1 MAKKKAEVKKGGGS
15 DYKAAAK
22 SDEKPKYDASEIE
35 KAAGA
40 TATAAAGVPVDE
52 FELLASKLP
61 KEAQEKLRDIK
72 VKLDKFK
79 SAVLAKFDKY
89 IMGIALLPPPMP
101 QQPSQG
107 MFAPGQL
114 PPTLQPQMQATQ
126 QQQQATE
133 SPDGNDNNSQ
143 MQQQGQQTQQ
153 LQQQIPPQD
162 QVNILILVDDTDSKK
177 MTKDE
182 LKAKLSTIIQGMA
195 SEIDKKFVVQA
206 IILSELWQN
215 CYDGKYELT

>member
-1 MAKKKAEVKKGGGS
+1 MAKKKAEAKKGGGS
-15 DYKAAAK
+15 DYKVAAK
-22 SDEKPKYDASEIE
+22 DAKPKYDASEIE

-40 TATAAAGVPVDE
+40 AATAAAGAPVDE

-101 QQPSQG
+101 QQPGMQG
-107 MFAPGQL
+107 VFAPGQL

-133 SPDGNDNNSQ
+133 SPDGSDNNSQ
-143 MQQQGQQTQQ
+143 
-153 LQQQIPPQD
+153 
-162 QVNILILVDDTDSKK
+162 
-177 MTKDE
+177 
-182 LKAKLSTIIQGMA
+182 
-195 SEIDKKFVVQA
+195 
-206 IILSELWQN
+206 
-215 CYDGKYELT
+215 